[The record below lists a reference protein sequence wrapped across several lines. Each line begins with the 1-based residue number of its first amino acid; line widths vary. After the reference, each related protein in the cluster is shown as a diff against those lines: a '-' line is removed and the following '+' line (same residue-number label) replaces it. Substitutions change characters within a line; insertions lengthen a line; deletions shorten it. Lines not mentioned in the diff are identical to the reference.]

1 MDGLRCEPLPDGL
14 RRYAAYDG
22 VGLHAVSY
30 THLAWNIHPGDM
42 VPVALDHSTLP
53 GGKKIEKGKL
63 RGVESNGMM
72 CGLYELGLDER
83 DFPYAAI
90 VPAAIL
96 NDYHPLD
103 KDKPSILS
111 LIHI

>member
-1 MDGLRCEPLPDGL
+1 MQLFINRVLLLPRHGLQFFQSGQGVDQRLHLL
-14 RRYAAYDG
+14 RGKR
-22 VGLHAVSY
+22 
-30 THLAWNIHPGDM
+30 HPGDM

-83 DFPYAAI
+83 DFP
-90 VPAAIL
+90 
-96 NDYHPLD
+96 
-103 KDKPSILS
+103 
-111 LIHI
+111 